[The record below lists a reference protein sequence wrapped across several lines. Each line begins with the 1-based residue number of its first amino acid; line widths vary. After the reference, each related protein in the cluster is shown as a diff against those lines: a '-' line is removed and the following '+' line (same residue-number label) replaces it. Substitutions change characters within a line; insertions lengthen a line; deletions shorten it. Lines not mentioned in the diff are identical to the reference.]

1 MRFFRTSTF
10 SDQFQKVPFDEKT
23 AQLPIA
29 NQKNFRHLWTAATI
43 SALGDGLRLTV
54 LPLFAAEKTSSPLLI
69 SLVTASSLAPWP
81 LFGLLGG
88 AISDRVD
95 RRSAM
100 WRLDAGRAVL
110 VGSFAVFTLF
120 SLPSI
125 LMIAVLGFILGSVET
140 IFDNAAIALVP
151 ELVDGDFLVKANS
164 RLLSSQTLSSQFV
177 GPALGGILFAV
188 ARFVPIATD
197 ALSFLAAAILVATL
211 PNTKKS
217 AVDDIATK
225 DGRSLRSEIA
235 EALHFLRRQPV
246 LLACTSLAVPLFATS
261 GVLVAVLVLY
271 AKNLLHVG
279 SIGYGL
285 LFSAFA
291 LGSLFG
297 SALAPRFLSRFRP
310 GQVLCAAVPLTAL
323 SFVSL
328 CITKYVGV
336 AAASVAILGVAV
348 GLGNVTTTTLR
359 QTLSPDALR
368 GRVNSAYRTVGT
380 SFAAAGALLG
390 GIIAEWIGIPKT
402 LLGCAIAIAM
412 FGVLLPRLLR
422 AGT

>member
-1 MRFFRTSTF
+1 
-10 SDQFQKVPFDEKT
+10 
-23 AQLPIA
+23 
-29 NQKNFRHLWTAATI
+29 
-43 SALGDGLRLTV
+43 
-54 LPLFAAEKTSSPLLI
+54 
-69 SLVTASSLAPWP
+69 

-164 RLLSSQTLSSQFV
+164 RLLSSQTLASQFV

-197 ALSFLAAAILVATL
+197 ALSFLAAAVLVATL
-211 PNTKKS
+211 PTAKKP
-217 AVDDIATK
+217 ALDHPATK
-225 DGRSLRSEIA
+225 NGPSFRSEIA
-235 EALHFLRRQPV
+235 EGLHFLRRQPV
-246 LLACTSLAVPLFATS
+246 LLACTILAVPLFATS

-291 LGSLFG
+291 LGSLLG
-297 SALAPRFLSRFRP
+297 SAMVPRALSRIRA
-310 GQVLCAAVPLTAL
+310 GQVLCASVPLTAL

-328 CITKYVGV
+328 YITNHVGV

-348 GLGNVTTTTLR
+348 GLWNVTTTTLR

-380 SFAAAGALLG
+380 SFAAVGALLG
-390 GIIAEWIGIPKT
+390 GIIAEWIGIPRT
-402 LLGCAIAIAM
+402 LLGCAITIAM
-412 FGVLLPRLLR
+412 FGVLLPRLWR
-422 AGT
+422 VEK